1 MLVTF
6 KTSAYSDIT
15 MFGTAAVSLLKLM
28 GQSGNVPGAILAADV
43 PQALKTLH
51 EGLAK
56 LEAEELNPGL
66 QPGAAAADDD
76 SQGGYDDDKEEAPIA
91 LHTRAGPLVSL
102 LEAAAAANENVL
114 WDS

>member
-1 MLVTF
+1 
-6 KTSAYSDIT
+6 

-56 LEAEELNPGL
+56 LEAEEMNPGSTS
-66 QPGAAAADDD
+66 AEEN
-76 SQGGYDDDKEEAPIA
+76 SQGGFDDEEKEAPVA
-91 LHTRAGPLVSL
+91 LHTRAGPLISL
-102 LEAAAAANENVL
+102 LEAAAADNENVL

>member
-1 MLVTF
+1 
-6 KTSAYSDIT
+6 
-15 MFGTAAVSLLKLM
+15 MFGVAAVSLLKLM
-28 GQSGNVPGAILAADV
+28 GPSGNVPGAILAADV

-56 LEAEELNPGL
+56 LEAEEMNPGITETE
-66 QPGAAAADDD
+66 QETQGGFGDDD
-76 SQGGYDDDKEEAPIA
+76 EEEAPVA

>member
-15 MFGTAAVSLLKLM
+15 MFGTAAVALLKLM
-28 GQSGNVPGAILAADV
+28 GQSGNVPGAILAADI

-56 LEAEELNPGL
+56 LAAEEKNS
-66 QPGAAAADDD
+66 AASEVEDESSGGFDDE
-76 SQGGYDDDKEEAPIA
+76 QREAPVA
-91 LHTRAGPLVSL
+91 LHKRAGPLVSL
-102 LEAAAAANENVL
+102 LEAASAANESVL
-114 WDS
+114 WDA

>member
-51 EGLAK
+51 EGLTK
-56 LEAEELNPGL
+56 LEAEELNPGSANPEENG
-66 QPGAAAADDD
+66 QGGFDDD
-76 SQGGYDDDKEEAPIA
+76 EEEVPVA
-91 LHTRAGPLVSL
+91 LHTRAGPLISL
-102 LEAAAAANENVL
+102 LEAAAAANESVL

>member
-28 GQSGNVPGAILAADV
+28 GQSGNVPGAILAADI
-43 PQALKTLH
+43 PEALETLH
-51 EGLAK
+51 QGLAQ
-56 LEAEELNPGL
+56 LEADESGG
-66 QPGAAAADDD
+66 QAAAQKDPDNGFSDDD
-76 SQGGYDDDKEEAPIA
+76 EEVPVA
-91 LHTRAGPLVSL
+91 LHTRAGPLIML

>member
-15 MFGTAAVSLLKLM
+15 MFGEPAVALLKLM

-43 PQALKTLH
+43 PKALETLH
-51 EGLAK
+51 EALAK
-56 LEAEELNPGL
+56 LEAEEAGSSAPASSNDPHDGFS
-66 QPGAAAADDD
+66 DD
-76 SQGGYDDDKEEAPIA
+76 EEEMPVA
-91 LHTRAGPLVSL
+91 LHTRAGPLVEL
-102 LEAAAAANENVL
+102 LEAAAAVKENVL

>member
-15 MFGTAAVSLLKLM
+15 FFGDAAVSLLKLM
-28 GQSGNVPGAILAADV
+28 GQSGNVPGALLAADI
-43 PQALKTLH
+43 PEALQTLH
-51 EGLAK
+51 EGLTKMNNA
-56 LEAEELNPGL
+56 EAQSQSNITPASSDASES
-66 QPGAAAADDD
+66 D
-76 SQGGYDDDKEEAPIA
+76 SDSSPPVA

-102 LEAAAAANENVL
+102 LQAAADANENVL

>member
-1 MLVTF
+1 
-6 KTSAYSDIT
+6 

-56 LEAEELNPGL
+56 LEAEELNPGS
-66 QPGAAAADDD
+66 ADAEEN
-76 SQGGYDDDKEEAPIA
+76 SQGGFDDEEQEAPVA
-91 LHTRAGPLVSL
+91 LHTRAGPLISL
-102 LEAAAAANENVL
+102 LEAAAAADESVL
-114 WDS
+114 WDN

>member
-1 MLVTF
+1 VLVTF

-15 MFGTAAVSLLKLM
+15 MFGMAAVSLLKLM

-56 LEAEELNPGL
+56 LEAEELNPG
-66 QPGAAAADDD
+66 AASAPEDTQGSFDDD
-76 SQGGYDDDKEEAPIA
+76 EEEAPVA
-91 LHTRAGPLVSL
+91 LHTRAGPLISL
-102 LEAAAAANENVL
+102 LEAAAEARENVL
-114 WDS
+114 WDN

>member
-51 EGLAK
+51 EALAK
-56 LEAEELNPGL
+56 LEAEELNPG
-66 QPGAAAADDD
+66 QAE
-76 SQGGYDDDKEEAPIA
+76 SEESTQGGFDDEEEEAPVA
-91 LHTRAGPLVSL
+91 LHTRAGPLISL

-114 WDS
+114 WDDS

>member
-15 MFGTAAVSLLKLM
+15 LFGGAAVSLLKLM
-28 GQSGNVPGAILAADV
+28 GQSGNVPGALLAADI
-43 PQALKTLH
+43 PEALSTLH

-56 LEAEELNPGL
+56 LSADENQASEIDPASAKEDAWGDSDD
-66 QPGAAAADDD
+66 AA
-76 SQGGYDDDKEEAPIA
+76 PVA

-102 LEAAAAANENVL
+102 LEAAQAANENVL